1 MIITKMG
8 TINFKVSKQGD
19 NWVVFNGDG
28 EMIGEYSTEE
38 KAREFAR
45 SEESKVE
52 VIINNNI

>member
-1 MIITKMG
+1 MG

-19 NWVVFNGDG
+19 NWVVFNGEG